1 VENPLKNS
9 PSSRG
14 EIATQTG
21 SPAVTLGGFAL
32 DVLDAAACSKGWSPE
47 QTVERAIRAYLDDRE
62 LHPPGWACLPLPEG
76 ESSQAEGPTVEV
88 GLPEG
93 KWEDISAEAE
103 AQGVALA
110 EVVAHAL
117 MYFWAAE
124 RPAATARPEESG
136 GGLGEDADVKVPV
149 AGQRLARHRTLRGT
163 SGG

>member
-1 VENPLKNS
+1 M
-9 PSSRG
+9 
-14 EIATQTG
+14 
-21 SPAVTLGGFAL
+21 LGGFAL

-62 LHPPGWACLPLPEG
+62 LRPPGWACLPLPEG
-76 ESSQAEGPTVEV
+76 DSGDPTVRV
-88 GLPEG
+88 GLPG
-93 KWEDISAEAE
+93 DGGEDIVAEAE
-103 AQGVALA
+103 AQGVALG

-124 RPAATARPEESG
+124 RPPTATPDESG
-136 GGLGEDADVKVPV
+136 GGLREDTDVKVPA

>member
-1 VENPLKNS
+1 M
-9 PSSRG
+9 
-14 EIATQTG
+14 
-21 SPAVTLGGFAL
+21 LGGFAL
-32 DVLDAAACSKGWSPE
+32 EVLDAAVSSKGWSSE

-62 LHPPGWACLPLPEG
+62 LRPPGWACLPLSERDSDQVG
-76 ESSQAEGPTVEV
+76 GRTIEV
-88 GLPEG
+88 GLAG
-93 KWEDISAEAE
+93 GSGEDIAREAE

-124 RPAATARPEESG
+124 RPPAAAASEGSG
-136 GGLGEDADVKVPV
+136 SGLGEDADVKVPV

>member
-1 VENPLKNS
+1 M
-9 PSSRG
+9 
-14 EIATQTG
+14 
-21 SPAVTLGGFAL
+21 LGGFAL
-32 DVLDAAACSKGWSPE
+32 DVLDAAASSKGWSPE

-62 LHPPGWACLPLPEG
+62 LRPPGWACLPLPERDSNRVG
-76 ESSQAEGPTVEV
+76 GPAVEV
-88 GLPEG
+88 GLPDG
-93 KWEDISAEAE
+93 SGEDISAEAE

-124 RPAATARPEESG
+124 RPPAATPKESG
-136 GGLGEDADVKVPV
+136 GLREDADVKVPA

>member
-1 VENPLKNS
+1 M
-9 PSSRG
+9 
-14 EIATQTG
+14 
-21 SPAVTLGGFAL
+21 LGGFAL
-32 DVLDAAACSKGWSPE
+32 DVLDAAASSKGWSPE

-62 LHPPGWACLPLPEG
+62 LRPPGWACLPLPERDSG
-76 ESSQAEGPTVEV
+76 QMGGRTIEV
-88 GLPEG
+88 GLADG
-93 KWEDISAEAE
+93 SGEDIAAEAE

-124 RPAATARPEESG
+124 RPPATATPEESG
-136 GGLGEDADVKVPV
+136 GGLGEDADVKIPV